1 MQNMQCTILKKKE
14 LLLYKKVLNIHK
26 QLEQTNLLYQ
36 NQDDL
41 RVEKDFGS

>member
-1 MQNMQCTILKKKE
+1 MQCTILKKKE

>member
-1 MQNMQCTILKKKE
+1 MQCTVLKKKS
-14 LLLYKKVLNIHK
+14 YSSIKKVLNIHK